1 MNTIER
7 AIDIVNSCKNEQQ
20 TEVAKRFIELLI
32 KLKPNTLSKEEKTKL
47 LTAIDNKLNDL
58 KHDILTKQQTA
69 FV

>member
-20 TEVAKRFIELLI
+20 TEVATRFIELLI

>member
-7 AIDIVNSCKNEQQ
+7 AIDIVNCCKNEQQ
-20 TEVAKRFIELLI
+20 TEVATRFIELLI